1 MLNTLRERLTQIL
14 SHIELQTTTNE
25 ESLVF
30 QRNNPKMIETRDD
43 PAFQREVPNP
53 ETIPM
58 ATPIRSRQA
67 SSEINPEDSLRKYLE
82 RITLFTENDN
92 DADSKANQ
100 VSIMT
105 LHSAKGLEF
114 PFVFMIGMSEGLFPN
129 QRSLDEGRVDE
140 ERRLCYVGITR
151 AQQELTFSMAKYR
164 KRFGEII
171 RQEPSRFLLN
181 INPELLTVPIIGE
194 ASEEVK
200 KERRHESRS
209 AFFTQFK
216 QIEAS

>member
-1 MLNTLRERLTQIL
+1 
-14 SHIELQTTTNE
+14 
-25 ESLVF
+25 
-30 QRNNPKMIETRDD
+30 
-43 PAFQREVPNP
+43 
-53 ETIPM
+53 
-58 ATPIRSRQA
+58 
-67 SSEINPEDSLRKYLE
+67 
-82 RITLFTENDN
+82 
-92 DADSKANQ
+92 
-100 VSIMT
+100 MT

-129 QRSLDEGRVDE
+129 QRSLDEGRVG
-140 ERRLCYVGITR
+140 RGAAFCATLGITR
-151 AQQELTFSMAKYR
+151 AQQELTFSMAKSR

-200 KERRHESRS
+200 TERRQESRS

-216 QIEAS
+216 QIETS